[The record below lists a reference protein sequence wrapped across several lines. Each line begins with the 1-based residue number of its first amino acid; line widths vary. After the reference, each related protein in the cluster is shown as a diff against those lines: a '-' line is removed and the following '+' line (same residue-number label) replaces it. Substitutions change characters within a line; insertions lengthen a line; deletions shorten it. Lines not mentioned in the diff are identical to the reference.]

1 LLGSL
6 AAETIPWFGA
16 IALIGF
22 ASGFFIVPLSAHLQD
37 QIDPEHRGRV
47 LAAQN
52 LLISFS
58 GITAILTSAL
68 MKTIGI
74 AVSTQTLVIVLPV
87 VLVSVIFRQMLK
99 KSDLH
104 QT

>member
-1 LLGSL
+1 
-6 AAETIPWFGA
+6 
-16 IALIGF
+16 
-22 ASGFFIVPLSAHLQD
+22 
-37 QIDPEHRGRV
+37 
-47 LAAQN
+47 
-52 LLISFS
+52 
-58 GITAILTSAL
+58 

-99 KSDLH
+99 KSALH